1 MSISSAASALNTA
14 KTTGT
19 ATGTDTSKNSFSALS
34 SNYETFLTLLTTQL
48 KNQDPTQPTDTGEF
62 TKQLVQ
68 YSQVEQQIQTN
79 SKLDAIQ
86 TAMKNGQTD
95 QALGYLGKTVEVQSN
110 GIALQNG
117 QVKMTI
123 STDTAAT
130 NSMLQI
136 SDGKTG
142 KVVRSISLTKSA
154 GSQEVVW
161 DGKDN
166 TGAQLKDGTYKAEVK
181 ATDAT
186 GKAIAGK
193 VMSFGKVTG
202 IDMTAGE
209 PYLALGDMYITTTNV
224 LSIKE

>member
-1 MSISSAASALNTA
+1 MSVSSTANALSTA
-14 KTTGT
+14 KTNTTTGT
-19 ATGTDTSKNSFSALS
+19 STASNSFSALS

-79 SKLDAIQ
+79 SKLEAIQ
-86 TAMKNGQTD
+86 TQLKNGQTD

-123 STDTAAT
+123 STDTAAASST
-130 NSMLQI
+130 LQI

-142 KVVRSISLTKSA
+142 KAVRTISLTKSA

-161 DGKDN
+161 DGKDDS
-166 TGAQLKDGTYKAEVK
+166 GKQLADGTFKAEVK
-181 ATDAT
+181 AKDAT
-186 GKAIAGK
+186 GKAITGTI
-193 VMSFGKVTG
+193 MSFGKVTG